1 MVKKKSNR
9 SVPQNSS
16 ATNKR
21 PQGSIKKYCTE
32 KKINKKKNH
41 CVKLRKNIRDKDIQN
56 AINSTPNILNS
67 KNNKRKKSVENVEN
81 NLILYEIKPLSPTKL
96 SISVKKFYNNNKFKQ
111 YEDNL
116 HLYNKTNTVH
126 IKEMMTINT
135 NKNKDNKDVK
145 HKSIVECEKKYS
157 RTKKKFKH
165 LNYHKPYDLNPQLN
179 KEQCKKKQTS
189 NKNES
194 TNVFSKEG
202 DFENDEVHLNCLQ
215 SQITNETQTNEYLV
229 EEYQVTQSTI
239 NALSISVKR
248 FYKSKTPSNDN
259 EKVIKDMPL
268 ISDTTFNSKADL
280 NQSPL
285 SSKLN
290 SSHKISL
297 NVKHINDTSNNK
309 QQKVTAFFP
318 IRRSARKTKNIVNE
332 EKQLALEEAIASQNE
347 DGLKVTVFPNKG
359 RGIIAGKD
367 FARGEYVVE
376 YSGELIYVQE
386 ARKRE
391 AIYSQDT
398 TTGCYMYYFKYGSTH
413 YCIDATPESSRLGR
427 LVNHSRFG
435 NLVPKVVEVAGRP
448 RIVLIA
454 KSDIK
459 RDEELTYDYGD
470 RSKESLINHPWL
482 AY

>member
-1 MVKKKSNR
+1 MLNTLKMVKKKTNKLAS
-9 SVPQNSS
+9 QNSN

-21 PQGSIKKYCTE
+21 AQGSIKKYCT
-32 KKINKKKNH
+32 KKK
-41 CVKLRKNIRDKDIQN
+41 
-56 AINSTPNILNS
+56 
-67 KNNKRKKSVENVEN
+67 
-81 NLILYEIKPLSPTKL
+81 
-96 SISVKKFYNNNKFKQ
+96 
-111 YEDNL
+111 
-116 HLYNKTNTVH
+116 
-126 IKEMMTINT
+126 
-135 NKNKDNKDVK
+135 
-145 HKSIVECEKKYS
+145 
-157 RTKKKFKH
+157 
-165 LNYHKPYDLNPQLN
+165 
-179 KEQCKKKQTS
+179 TS
-189 NKNES
+189 
-194 TNVFSKEG
+194 
-202 DFENDEVHLNCLQ
+202 
-215 SQITNETQTNEYLV
+215 
-229 EEYQVTQSTI
+229 
-239 NALSISVKR
+239 
-248 FYKSKTPSNDN
+248 SNDN

-268 ISDTTFNSKADL
+268 VSDTTFNSKADF

-332 EKQLALEEAIASQNE
+332 EKQIALEEAIASQNE
-347 DGLKVTVFPNKG
+347 DGLKITVFPNKG

-376 YSGELIYVQE
+376 YSGELICVQE

-398 TTGCYMYYFKYGSTH
+398 STGCYMYYFKYGSTH

-435 NLVPKVVEVAGRP
+435 NLVPKVVEVAGLP

>member
-1 MVKKKSNR
+1 MVKKKSKR
-9 SVPQNSS
+9 VVTQNSS
-16 ATNKR
+16 VINKR

-32 KKINKKKNH
+32 KKINKKKNI
-41 CVKLRKNIRDKDIQN
+41 CVKLRKNIKAKDNQN
-56 AINSTPNILNS
+56 AINSTPNILNK
-67 KNNKRKKSVENVEN
+67 KNKKRKKSLENVEN

-111 YEDNL
+111 YEENL
-116 HLYNKTNTVH
+116 HLCNKNNTVH
-126 IKEMMTINT
+126 MKEMMTINK
-135 NKNKDNKDVK
+135 NKNEDNNDVK
-145 HKSIVECEKKYS
+145 HKSILKCEKNYS
-157 RTKKKFKH
+157 KTKKKFNNFNHLKH
-165 LNYHKPYDLNPQLN
+165 DLNPQLN
-179 KEQCKKKQTS
+179 KEQYKKKQTS
-189 NKNES
+189 NKNNS
-194 TNVFSKEG
+194 TKICSKEG
-202 DFENDEVHLNCLQ
+202 DFENDEVHLNSLQ
-215 SQITNETQTNEYLV
+215 SQIPNETQTNEFLV

-248 FYKSKTPSNDN
+248 FYKSKTPSNGN

-280 NQSPL
+280 NQSSL

-297 NVKHINDTSNNK
+297 NVKHINDTSNDK

-318 IRRSARKTKNIVNE
+318 IRRSARKSKNIVNE

-347 DGLKVTVFPNKG
+347 DGLKITVFPNKG

-376 YSGELIYVQE
+376 YSGELICIQE

>member
-1 MVKKKSNR
+1 M
-9 SVPQNSS
+9 
-16 ATNKR
+16 
-21 PQGSIKKYCTE
+21 
-32 KKINKKKNH
+32 
-41 CVKLRKNIRDKDIQN
+41 
-56 AINSTPNILNS
+56 
-67 KNNKRKKSVENVEN
+67 
-81 NLILYEIKPLSPTKL
+81 LYEIKPLSPTKL

-111 YEDNL
+111 YEENL
-116 HLYNKTNTVH
+116 HLYNKNDTEHFKDIIPT
-126 IKEMMTINT
+126 NT

-145 HKSIVECEKKYS
+145 HKSILNCQKNYS
-157 RTKKKFKH
+157 RPKKKFKNV
-165 LNYHKPYDLNPQLN
+165 NYHKPYDLNPQLN
-179 KEQCKKKQTS
+179 KESYKKKQKS
-189 NKNES
+189 NKIES
-194 TNVFSKEG
+194 TKVFNKES
-202 DFENDEVHLNCLQ
+202 DLENDQMHLNSLQ
-215 SQITNETQTNEYLV
+215 SQIKNETQTNEYLV
-229 EEYQVTQSTI
+229 EEYQVTKSTI

-248 FYKSKTPSNDN
+248 FYKNKTSSNDN

-268 ISDTTFNSKADL
+268 VSDTTFNSKADF

-332 EKQLALEEAIASQNE
+332 EKQIALEEAIASQNE
-347 DGLKVTVFPNKG
+347 DGLKITVFPNKG

-398 TTGCYMYYFKYGSTH
+398 STGCYMYYFKYGSTH

-435 NLVPKVVEVAGRP
+435 NLVPKVVEVGGLP

>member
-1 MVKKKSNR
+1 M
-9 SVPQNSS
+9 
-16 ATNKR
+16 
-21 PQGSIKKYCTE
+21 
-32 KKINKKKNH
+32 
-41 CVKLRKNIRDKDIQN
+41 
-56 AINSTPNILNS
+56 
-67 KNNKRKKSVENVEN
+67 
-81 NLILYEIKPLSPTKL
+81 LYEIKPLSPTKL

-111 YEDNL
+111 YEENL
-116 HLYNKTNTVH
+116 HLYNKNDTGHFKDIIPT
-126 IKEMMTINT
+126 NT

-145 HKSIVECEKKYS
+145 HKCILNCEKNYS
-157 RTKKKFKH
+157 RPKKKFKNV
-165 LNYHKPYDLNPQLN
+165 NYHKPYDLNPQLN
-179 KEQCKKKQTS
+179 KESYKKQQKS
-189 NKNES
+189 NKIES
-194 TNVFSKEG
+194 TKVFNKES
-202 DFENDEVHLNCLQ
+202 DFENDQMHLNSLQ
-215 SQITNETQTNEYLV
+215 SQIMNETQTNEYLV
-229 EEYQVTQSTI
+229 EEYQVTKSTI

-248 FYKSKTPSNDN
+248 FYKNKTSSNDN

-268 ISDTTFNSKADL
+268 VSDTTFNSKADF

-332 EKQLALEEAIASQNE
+332 EKQIALEEAIASQNE
-347 DGLKVTVFPNKG
+347 DGLKITVFPNKG

-398 TTGCYMYYFKYGSTH
+398 STGCYMYYFKYGSTH

-435 NLVPKVVEVAGRP
+435 NLVPKVVEVAGLP

>member
-1 MVKKKSNR
+1 MLKK
-9 SVPQNSS
+9 
-16 ATNKR
+16 T
-21 PQGSIKKYCTE
+21 
-32 KKINKKKNH
+32 NKKKNL
-41 CVKLRKNIRDKDIQN
+41 CVKLRKNIKGKDNQS
-56 AINSTPNILNS
+56 AINSTPIILN
-67 KNNKRKKSVENVEN
+67 NKKKKKCLENVEN
-81 NLILYEIKPLSPTKL
+81 NLMLYEIKPLSPTKL

-111 YEDNL
+111 YEENL
-116 HLYNKTNTVH
+116 HLYDKNDTMH
-126 IKEMMTINT
+126 FKETMTINT

-145 HKSIVECEKKYS
+145 HKSIINCEKNYS
-157 RTKKKFKH
+157 RPKKKFKNVNH
-165 LNYHKPYDLNPQLN
+165 HKPYDLNPQLN
-179 KEQCKKKQTS
+179 KEQYKKKQKS
-189 NKNES
+189 NKTKS
-194 TNVFSKEG
+194 TKVFCKEG
-202 DFENDEVHLNCLQ
+202 DLENDQMHFNSLE
-215 SQITNETQTNEYLV
+215 SQIMNETQTNEYLV
-229 EEYQVTQSTI
+229 EEYQVTKSTI

-248 FYKSKTPSNDN
+248 FYKSNITSNDN

-268 ISDTTFNSKADL
+268 VSDTTFNSKADF

-290 SSHKISL
+290 NSHKISL
-297 NVKHINDTSNNK
+297 NVKHINDTSDNK

-332 EKQLALEEAIASQNE
+332 EKQIALEEAIASQNE

-359 RGIIAGKD
+359 RGIIAAKD
-367 FARGEYVVE
+367 FARGDYVVE
-376 YSGELIYVQE
+376 YSGELIYIQE

-391 AIYSQDT
+391 AIYSQDIS
-398 TTGCYMYYFKYGSTH
+398 TGCYMYYFKYGSTH

-435 NLVPKVVEVAGRP
+435 NLIPKVVEVAGLP

-454 KSDIK
+454 KTDIK

-470 RSKESLINHPWL
+470 RSKKSLINHPWL

>member
-1 MVKKKSNR
+1 MVKNKSSR
-9 SVPQNSS
+9 LATQNGS

-21 PQGSIKKYCTE
+21 PEGSIKKYCTQ
-32 KKINKKKNH
+32 KKINKKNNL
-41 CVKLRKNIRDKDIQN
+41 CVKVRKNVRDHDIQN
-56 AINSTPNILNS
+56 EINSTPNILNS
-67 KNNKRKKSVENVEN
+67 KNNKRKKSLVNVEN

-116 HLYNKTNTVH
+116 HLYNKNNTVH

-135 NKNKDNKDVK
+135 NKNEDNNDVK
-145 HKSIVECEKKYS
+145 HKSILKCEKKYS
-157 RTKKKFKH
+157 RTKKKLKKFNF
-165 LNYHKPYDLNPQLN
+165 LKPYDLNPQLN
-179 KEQCKKKQTS
+179 KERYKKKYKF

-194 TNVFSKEG
+194 TKVFCKEG
-202 DFENDEVHLNCLQ
+202 DLENDEVHLSSLQ
-215 SQITNETQTNEYLV
+215 TPITNETQTNEYLV

-268 ISDTTFNSKADL
+268 VSDTAFNSKADF
-280 NQSPL
+280 NQSPQ

-297 NVKHINDTSNNK
+297 NVKHIKDTSNNK

-318 IRRSARKTKNIVNE
+318 IRRSARKTKNVVNE

-347 DGLKVTVFPNKG
+347 DGLKITVFPNKG
-359 RGIIAGKD
+359 RGILAGRD
-367 FARGEYVVE
+367 FTRGEYVVE
-376 YSGELIYVQE
+376 YSGELINIQE

-398 TTGCYMYYFKYGSTH
+398 STGCYMYYFKYGSTH

-435 NLVPKVVEVAGRP
+435 NLVPKIVEVAGLP
-448 RIVLIA
+448 RIILIA
-454 KSDIK
+454 KYDIK